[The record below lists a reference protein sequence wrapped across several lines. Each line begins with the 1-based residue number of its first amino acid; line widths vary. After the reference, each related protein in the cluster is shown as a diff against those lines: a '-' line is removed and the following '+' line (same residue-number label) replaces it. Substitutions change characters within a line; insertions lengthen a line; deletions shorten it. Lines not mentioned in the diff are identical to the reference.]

1 MIRKNRLF
9 FLMTFVFILACQNEA
24 PPIDSQVP
32 RPVRTLIV
40 KTTGGD
46 LKATFNGVATAGKA
60 SSLSFKVS
68 GTIAKIPVNVGDE
81 VKKGQPLAKLD
92 PIDFDVEYRSAIANL
107 KNAQANAMSAETQVN
122 TSRSNY
128 ARVEKLYESGSVA
141 LSEFEQA
148 KGNFET
154 ALAQKKAAQ
163 AQIATAQS
171 QVQAAKNQRDYA
183 ILNAPYDGIITRIMV
198 EENEGIGSGKAVMTL
213 STLDHTEIEVNLSDR
228 YIALAKPET
237 AVTVNFPTLGNRQ
250 LRGQVSEISYAANDD
265 ATYPVVVQL
274 DESSSALRP
283 GMAANVTFDFDNGN
297 GAAKAQIYLPATA
310 IGEDNQGN
318 FVYVI
323 DKTTENQGVAK
334 RRTVTLG
341 ELTANGFEVQSGVE
355 VGEIVATSGLQV
367 LLEDM
372 AVKL

>member
-1 MIRKNRLF
+1 MTLKQYLFLLITIF
-9 FLMTFVFILACQNEA
+9 FLAGCQGEA
-24 PPIDSQVP
+24 PKTETQTP
-32 RPVRTLIV
+32 RPVRVLIV
-40 KTTGGD
+40 KATGGD
-46 LKATFNGVATAGKA
+46 QTSTFNGVATAGKA

-68 GTIAKIPVNVGDE
+68 GTIASIPVNIGNV
-81 VKKGQPLAKLD
+81 VKKGQLLAKLD
-92 PIDFDVEYRSAIANL
+92 PIDFNVEYRSAVANL
-107 KNAQANAMSAETQVN
+107 KNAQANAMSAETQIN

-154 ALAQKKAAQ
+154 AVAQKKAAQ

-171 QVQAAKNQRDYA
+171 QVQAAKNQLSYA
-183 ILNAPYDGIITRIMV
+183 TLTAPYDGVINRIMV
-198 EENEGIGSGKAVMTL
+198 EENEGVGSGTAVMTL

-228 YIALAKPET
+228 YIALTKPEM
-237 AVTVNFPTLGNRQ
+237 AVTVNFPTLGNWQ
-250 LRGQVSEISYAANDD
+250 LGGNVSEISYTAADD
-265 ATYPVVVQL
+265 ATYPVVIRL
-274 DESSSALRP
+274 IESSPDLRP
-283 GMAANVTFDFDNGN
+283 GMAAHVTFHFDNGHT
-297 GAAKAQIYLPATA
+297 ATKEQIFLPATA
-310 IGEDNQGN
+310 IGEDPQGN

-323 DKTTENQGVAK
+323 QKTTEGQGVAK

-341 ELTANGFEVQSGVE
+341 ELTAEGFEVQRGVE